1 MATRTPT
8 TERAA
13 GLERR
18 FAGLAE
24 RWWLEAGGRS
34 ISTQMMDSDAFREIV
49 ALGEQIVP
57 LILREMEHSH
67 MHWHLALREITG
79 EHPESA
85 VQPGKIDQVC
95 GAWLDWGRQR
105 YPRQEDA
112 LTSALPGQLVR
123 GPQSG

>member
-1 MATRTPT
+1 MTTRTPT

-13 GLERR
+13 NLEQR

-49 ALGEQIVP
+49 ALGEQVVP

-85 VQPGKIDQVC
+85 VQPGKVDQIRA
-95 GAWLDWGRQR
+95 AWLGWGHRR
-105 YPRQEDA
+105 YPR
-112 LTSALPGQLVR
+112 R
-123 GPQSG
+123 

>member
-8 TERAA
+8 TERATD
-13 GLERR
+13 LEQR

-24 RWWLEAGGRS
+24 RWQLEAGERS

-49 ALGEQIVP
+49 VLGEQVVP

-79 EHPESA
+79 ENPA
-85 VQPGKIDQVC
+85 TAAQPGKIDQVC
-95 GAWLDWGRQR
+95 AAWLDWGRQR
-105 YPRQEDA
+105 YPRQEDEQMGE
-112 LTSALPGQLVR
+112 LPGQLVR
-123 GPQSG
+123 GRQSA

>member
-1 MATRTPT
+1 MATPTPKT
-8 TERAA
+8 AHAA
-13 GLERR
+13 DLEQR

-49 ALGEQIVP
+49 ALGEQVVP

-67 MHWHLALREITG
+67 MHWHLALWEITG

-95 GAWLDWGRQR
+95 AAWLVTG
-105 YPRQEDA
+105 DA
-112 LTSALPGQLVR
+112 SATRDRKTL
-123 GPQSG
+123 

>member
-1 MATRTPT
+1 MAHQTTT

-13 GLERR
+13 DLEQR
-18 FAGLAE
+18 FARLAE

-49 ALGEQIVP
+49 ALGEQVVP

-79 EHPESA
+79 EHTEA
-85 VQPGKIDQVC
+85 GVQPGKVDQIRA
-95 GAWLDWGRQR
+95 AWLGWGRQR
-105 YPRQEDA
+105 YPRQ
-112 LTSALPGQLVR
+112 
-123 GPQSG
+123 